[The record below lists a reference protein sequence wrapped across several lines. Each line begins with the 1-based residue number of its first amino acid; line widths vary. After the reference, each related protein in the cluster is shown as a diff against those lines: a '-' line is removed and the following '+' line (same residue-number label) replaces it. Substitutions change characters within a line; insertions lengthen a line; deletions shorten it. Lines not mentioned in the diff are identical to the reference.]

1 MFASSSMKDAEELFR
16 RTTTQV
22 KDKFMTRVSKSK
34 GKLGTE
40 AVTIEHSVPSINYAS
55 TRCPTR

>member
-1 MFASSSMKDAEELFR
+1 MKDAEELFR